1 MRKIR
6 RPTTEAA
13 TVFATIILGSAY
25 LSAHAASV
33 DPQVVLEEAREAT
46 GGPAWTAVS
55 SLHTHAALVSG
66 GREGSVDTYED
77 VKTGRFVR
85 EVRLPTGDRADGFDG
100 ISLWTQPAGIAA
112 YVKGDADS
120 RLGAA
125 DESFRIERG
134 WWFPD
139 RYAASSEYAG
149 TQTEDAHTFDLV
161 RITPEAGRPFV
172 LWVDRTTH
180 LISRLIEQ
188 QAEGVSI
195 IRYADFRWIGGVRLP
210 FTIQRDDQYSAN
222 ETQTIQAV
230 DINPVIPDGRFSL
243 PPTPTPSGPVS
254 TTVPFR
260 LENGKIFIG
269 VTVNGKGPFDA
280 EFDSGGD
287 LLIGPTVV
295 KELGLTVGGALKLTG
310 GGEGSI
316 TAQDGVVDTI
326 AIGDAAIA
334 HPRFSSFA
342 WNEVFPRRLLVG
354 LEVLQHYVV
363 RIDFETMTLTLTRPD
378 SFDYR
383 GTGVVIPFHFEDN
396 QPEVY
401 GAVDGIAGAFT
412 VDTGANGSLLLIAP
426 FARRYSLAERYH
438 AVIPYGGKAVTATH
452 GVYCRVGEVTL
463 NGPDGRP
470 AVRVSRPITRISQQQ
485 GGYDADRYVSGNI
498 EIGILKQ
505 FNVTFDYARQR
516 LILEP
521 NRFYGQLDVFNRSGM
536 RLENNSPGWRVAS
549 IFPGGP
555 AERAGIHQ
563 GDIIVAIEKKPGKTF
578 DGAAIHDIM
587 VGPVGSTV
595 RLTVR
600 SSTATRH
607 VKLTLRDVL

>member
-1 MRKIR
+1 
-6 RPTTEAA
+6 
-13 TVFATIILGSAY
+13 VN
-25 LSAHAASV
+25 
-33 DPQVVLEEAREAT
+33 
-46 GGPAWTAVS
+46 

-66 GREGSVDTYED
+66 GREGFVDTYED

-85 EVRLPTGDRADGFDG
+85 EVRLPNGDSADGFDG
-100 ISLWTQPAGIAA
+100 VSEWIRPAGIAA

-120 RLGAA
+120 RLGAT
-125 DESFRIERG
+125 DESFRVERG
-134 WWFPD
+134 WWFTD
-139 RYAASSEYAG
+139 RCAASSEYAG

-180 LISRLIEQ
+180 LISRVVEQ

-195 IRYADFRWIGGVRLP
+195 IRYTDYRWIGGVRLP
-210 FTIQRDDQYSAN
+210 FAIQREDEYTAN

-230 DINPVIPDGRFSL
+230 DINPVISDGRFSL
-243 PPTPTPSGPVS
+243 PPAPTPSGPVS

-260 LENGKIFIG
+260 LENGKILIG
-269 VTVNGKGPFDA
+269 VTVNGKGPFEA

-295 KELGLTVGGALKLTG
+295 KDLGLAAGGAQKSVG
-310 GGEGSI
+310 GGEGSV
-316 TAQDGVVDTI
+316 TTQDGVVDTI
-326 AIGDAAIA
+326 AIGDAAIN

-342 WNEVFPRRLLVG
+342 WNEVFPQRLLVG

-363 RIDFETMTLTLTRPD
+363 RIDFEAMTLTLTRPD

-383 GTGVVIPFHFEDN
+383 GTGAVIPFHFQDN

-401 GAVDGIAGAFT
+401 GAVDGIAGVFT
-412 VDTGANGSLLLIAP
+412 VDTGANGSLLLVAP
-426 FARRYSLAERYH
+426 FARRYNLAERYH
-438 AVIPYGGKAVTATH
+438 AVIPYGGKSITATH
-452 GVYCRVGEVTL
+452 GVYCRAGEVTL

-470 AVRVSRPITRISQQQ
+470 AVRVSRPITRISQQH
-485 GGYDADRYVSGNI
+485 GGYDADHYVSGNI

-521 NRFYGQLDVFNRSGM
+521 NRFYGQPDVFNRSGM
-536 RLENNSPGWRVAS
+536 RLETNSPGWRVAS
-549 IFPGGP
+549 VVPGGP
-555 AERAGIHQ
+555 AERAGVHQ
-563 GDIIVAIEKKPGKTF
+563 GDVIVAIEGKPGTAL
-578 DGAAIHDIM
+578 DGGAIHDIM
-587 VGPVGSTV
+587 VGPVGSTLHV
-595 RLTVR
+595 TLR
-600 SSTATRH
+600 SGTANRD
-607 VKLTLRDVL
+607 VELTLRDVL